1 MERRRLLSR
10 IFEPH
15 PASPGV
21 SRYTNAVLRTQ
32 DNKEVKFYDD
42 LIRGRQ
48 VMVQFM
54 YAECKGACSQTTQR
68 MKRIYG
74 ELKHRMG
81 KDLFFYSITIKPEE
95 DTPAAMKHY
104 AEMNKVDLPGWYFLT
119 GDPEELQTIRFR
131 LFGMAHP
138 GFDLDDAMHAGMLRV
153 INDNRNSWG
162 MAQAFASDKH
172 ILKRI
177 MWHDPQKSYA
187 ERVID
192 NRNLQVAIMKDVK
205 KYGYRRDV

>member
-1 MERRRLLSR
+1 MERRKLLSR

-32 DNKEVKFYDD
+32 DNKEVRFYDD
-42 LIRGRQ
+42 LIKGRQ
-48 VMVQFM
+48 VVVQFM
-54 YAECKGACSQTTQR
+54 YAECKGACNLTTQR
-68 MKRIYG
+68 LKRIYG

-81 KDLFFYSITIKPEE
+81 KDLFFYSLSIRPED
-95 DTPAAMKHY
+95 DTPAALKHY

-119 GDPEELQTIRFR
+119 GDPADIETIRFR
-131 LFGMAHP
+131 LFGMSHP
-138 GFDLDDAMHAGMLRV
+138 GFDLDDAMHAGILRI

-162 MAQAFASDKH
+162 MAQSYASDKH

-177 MWHDPQKSYA
+177 AWHDPQKSYA
-187 ERVID
+187 ERVIE
-192 NRNLQVAIMKDVK
+192 NRALQAAIMKDVK
-205 KYGYRRDV
+205 KFGYRRDV